1 MNYSYGNKIFSQLK
15 ENKLKSIR
23 ILLEEDEE
31 NKDDK
36 DSGEEED
43 IFAALDKDEE
53 SSSKEE
59 ESSEESADEPSTSKE
74 SEGEISPESNSKS
87 LDLGQIEQNIET
99 AEKLTQGIEKR
110 KQEPTGSVGD
120 EVENLF
126 FSVAVQDSVLE
137 NYYLNKSIKQFLF
150 EEEEKEAQ
158 SVEKL
163 AKAMTNMEDAIKS
176 SSNTLDKVIQG
187 VDINMDKF
195 VAGAYELIKHF
206 DHKFSKWEIV
216 KKACINTLS
225 AHSGKNAE
233 RNITEFEKLFHEMLY
248 NKDKVLDDKYTLS
261 SNKTHVAVG
270 GKSSS

>member
-1 MNYSYGNKIFSQLK
+1 MNHSYGNKIFSQLK

-31 NKDDK
+31 KKDAEEE
-36 DSGEEED
+36 SGENED
-43 IFAALDKDEE
+43 VFAALDDE
-53 SSSKEE
+53 KEADNKE
-59 ESSEESADEPSTSKE
+59 ADSEASEDSVDSSEEPEDS
-74 SEGEISPESNSKS
+74 GEVENDSGS

-99 AEKLTQGIEKR
+99 AEKLTKGIEKR

-126 FSVAVQDSVLE
+126 FSVAVQDSVVE
-137 NYYLNKSIKQFLF
+137 SYYLNKSIKQFLF
-150 EEEEKEAQ
+150 EEEGKEAQ

-195 VAGAYELIKHF
+195 VAGAYELVKHF

-233 RNITEFEKLFHEMLY
+233 RNISEFEKLFHEMLY
-248 NKDKVLDDKYTLS
+248 NKDKILDDKYTLP